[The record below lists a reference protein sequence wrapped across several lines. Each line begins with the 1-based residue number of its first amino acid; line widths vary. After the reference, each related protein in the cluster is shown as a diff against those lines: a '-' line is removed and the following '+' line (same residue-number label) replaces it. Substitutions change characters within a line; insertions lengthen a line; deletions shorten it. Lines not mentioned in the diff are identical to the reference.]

1 MNDELEVLGRDN
13 YDTWKIQ
20 MKALLIKN
28 DAWGY
33 VSGSNVKP
41 EDNAAEVQEWTNR
54 DEKAK
59 SDLILSIGASQLKM
73 VKNCATSREL
83 WQKLEDTFQSRGPA
97 RKASLL
103 KNLTLKKMN
112 EGDDIH
118 EHLHEFFDSVDKLA
132 EMDVNINDDLLAIML
147 LYSLPASF
155 ENFRVAIESR
165 DVLPTPD
172 NLRTKIT
179 EEYGARKNTTTS
191 NSNQG
196 AMYVQKNKQKNKREK
211 NVVLKEEK
219 KDKFF
224 NFKCFRCHQQGH
236 RQAQCP
242 LRKVNNSSAS
252 VALFSTEVKFDVC
265 HNVSR
270 VTRND
275 WCLDSGCT
283 SHLCRDLGPNSVK
296 YKGTLVRGLSF
307 I

>member
-1 MNDELEVLGRDN
+1 MSLDKTTMNVNGTVRIEVLGRDN

-41 EDNAAEVQEWTNR
+41 EDNAAEDQEWTNR

-172 NLRTKIT
+172 NLRTNNDHYLSPRTRIHVLITANVQQAYTFYLPKIT
-179 EEYGARKNTTTS
+179 KLCLNFGQDTPDKVSGR
-191 NSNQG
+191 
-196 AMYVQKNKQKNKREK
+196 QKKIQDAK
-211 NVVLKEEK
+211 
-219 KDKFF
+219 
-224 NFKCFRCHQQGH
+224 
-236 RQAQCP
+236 
-242 LRKVNNSSAS
+242 
-252 VALFSTEVKFDVC
+252 
-265 HNVSR
+265 
-270 VTRND
+270 
-275 WCLDSGCT
+275 WCLT
-283 SHLCRDLGPNSVK
+283 
-296 YKGTLVRGLSF
+296 F
-307 I
+307 